1 MQNKRI
7 VIDCSSLQEAQTT
20 MSAMHTS
27 HTTITGSSD
36 RPAAQQKAS
45 HAQRIAAIFT
55 MAVTGP
61 YAILFLVALFLSVAL
76 TGNAFFPDL
85 ATSAGLD
92 YAGRFP
98 TAVLIGYIGESLEQV
113 ALFVSFVA
121 VFAVLRKR
129 WPIWAHLILIIGAW
143 QMILGLTKALTS
155 VYMATSLG
163 ASYLAANA
171 AGKAALLPLGGVVGG
186 LRQGLQD
193 MDTYGLIVVWVL
205 IMLLPKATGMP
216 RWVRW
221 LSLAMSVAYLLPF
234 GPIGFFIFTLL
245 IPFWAFLL
253 GRWLLRQAA
262 GTPVEAVE
270 TATAATI

>member
-1 MQNKRI
+1 
-7 VIDCSSLQEAQTT
+7 

-27 HTTITGSSD
+27 HTAITGSPD
-36 RPAAQQKAS
+36 RPAAQQKPS
-45 HAQRIAAIFT
+45 HSLRIAAIFT

-61 YAILFLVALFLSVAL
+61 YAILFLVALFLSVGI

-85 ATSAGLD
+85 TTSSGLD

-98 TAVLIGYIGESLEQV
+98 IAVLVGYIGESLEQV
-113 ALFVSFVA
+113 AIFVSFVA
-121 VFAVLRKR
+121 VFAVLQKR
-129 WPIWAHLILIIGAW
+129 WPVWAHLLLVIGAW

-155 VYMATSLG
+155 VDMATSLG

-186 LRQGLQD
+186 LRQGFQD
-193 MDTYGLIVVWVL
+193 MDTYGLIVAWIL

-221 LSLAMSVAYLLPF
+221 LSLAMSVAFLLPF
-234 GPIGFFIFTLL
+234 GPIGFFIFTAL

-253 GRWLLRQAA
+253 GRWLLRQGAE
-262 GTPVEAVE
+262 TPGEAVE
-270 TATAATI
+270 TATAASI

>member
-1 MQNKRI
+1 MQNNRI

-27 HTTITGSSD
+27 HTPITGSSD

-45 HAQRIAAIFT
+45 HALRNAAIFT

-61 YAILFLVALFLSVAL
+61 YAVLFLVALFLSAVL
-76 TGNAFFPDL
+76 TGNVFFPDL
-85 ATSAGLD
+85 TTSAGLG

-98 TAVLIGYIGESLEQV
+98 IAVLIGFIGDPLQQV
-113 ALFVSFVA
+113 AIFVSFVA
-121 VFAVLRKR
+121 VFAVLQKR
-129 WPIWAHLILIIGAW
+129 WPVWAHLLLIIGAL
-143 QMILGLTKALTS
+143 QMVLGLTKGLTS
-155 VYMATSLG
+155 AYMATSLG

-193 MDTYGLIVVWVL
+193 MDTYGLIVAWVL
-205 IMLLPKATGMP
+205 ITLLPKATGMP

-221 LSLAMSVAYLLPF
+221 LSLAMSVAFLLPF
-234 GPIGFFIFTLL
+234 GSIGFFIFTLL

-262 GTPVEAVE
+262 LPPGEAVE
-270 TATAATI
+270 TTTAATI

>member
-1 MQNKRI
+1 
-7 VIDCSSLQEAQTT
+7 

-36 RPAAQQKAS
+36 RPVAQQKVSRAL
-45 HAQRIAAIFT
+45 RIAALFT

-61 YAILFLVALFLSVAL
+61 YAVLFLVPLFLSVAI

-98 TAVLIGYIGESLEQV
+98 TAVLIGYIGESLDAV
-113 ALFVSFVA
+113 AIFVSFVA
-121 VFAVLRKR
+121 VFAVLQKR
-129 WPIWAHLILIIGAW
+129 WPVWAHLLLILAAW
-143 QMILGLTKALTS
+143 SMILGLTKALTS
-155 VYMATSLG
+155 VDMATSLG

-171 AGKAALLPLGGVVGG
+171 VGKAALLPLGGVVGG

-193 MDTYGLIVVWVL
+193 MDTYGLIVAWVL
-205 IMLLPKATGMP
+205 ITLLPKATGMP

-221 LSLAMSVAYLLPF
+221 LSLAMSVGYLLPF
-234 GPIGFFIFTLL
+234 DGPIGFFTFTLL

-262 GTPVEAVE
+262 RTPVEAVE
-270 TATAATI
+270 TATTAHI

>member
-1 MQNKRI
+1 
-7 VIDCSSLQEAQTT
+7 

-27 HTTITGSSD
+27 HTTITSSPD
-36 RPAAQQKAS
+36 KPATQQKAS
-45 HAQRIAAIFT
+45 HALRIAAIFT

-61 YAILFLVALFLSVAL
+61 YAVLFLVALFLSIGI

-85 ATSAGLD
+85 TTSAGLD

-98 TAVLIGYIGESLEQV
+98 VAVLIGYIGDPLEQV
-113 ALFVSFVA
+113 AIFVSFAA
-121 VFAVLRKR
+121 VFAVLQKR
-129 WPIWAHLILIIGAW
+129 WPVWAHLLLILGAW

-155 VYMATSLG
+155 VDMATSLG

-171 AGKAALLPLGGVVGG
+171 VGKAALLPLGGVVGG

-193 MDTYGLIVVWVL
+193 MDTYGLIVAWVL
-205 IMLLPKATGMP
+205 IALLPKATGMP

-221 LSLAMSVAYLLPF
+221 LSLAMSVAFLLPF

-245 IPFWAFLL
+245 IPFWAILL
-253 GRWLLRQAA
+253 GRWLLRQAT
-262 GTPVEAVE
+262 GTPVASVE